1 MTIHERIAT
10 LALAFVFTCGCAQ
23 QSGIRDAADAE
34 KELLALHEQWAAAR
48 VDGDVA
54 FLERFY
60 GQELRL
66 NQADG
71 GVVQRNDDIA
81 LFNRAGKSDQEV
93 VKPEYIRDVDMRVTH
108 YGDTAVVTGIEN
120 LKGTYRGRAG
130 EMALRFTNV
139 LVWRDN
145 RWQLVSHQST
155 RVAGSR

>member
-1 MTIHERIAT
+1 MKRIA
-10 LALAFVFTCGCAQ
+10 ALAFSALIAFTSGCAH
-23 QSGIRDAADAE
+23 QSSRVALADTE

-48 VDGDVA
+48 VNGDVA

-71 GVVQRNDDIA
+71 GIVERKDDIE
-81 LFNRAGKSDQEV
+81 LFNRAGKSDSEV
-93 VKPEYIRDVDMRVTH
+93 VKPEYIRDVDMKVTP
-108 YGDTAVVTGIEN
+108 YGDTAVVTGVEN

-139 LVWRDN
+139 LVRRDG
-145 RWQLVSHQST
+145 RWQLIAHQST
-155 RVAGSR
+155 RVATSR